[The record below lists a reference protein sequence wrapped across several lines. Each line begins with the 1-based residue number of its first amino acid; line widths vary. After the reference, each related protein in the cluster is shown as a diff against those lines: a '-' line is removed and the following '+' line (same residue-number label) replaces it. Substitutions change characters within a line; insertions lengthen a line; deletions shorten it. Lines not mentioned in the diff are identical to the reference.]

1 MVNFEKEKNVIRQMF
16 KAIDAVFENDGA
28 DIEEIIKDG
37 VFISGF
43 IGLEISHLRITG
55 AFKI

>member
-1 MVNFEKEKNVIRQMF
+1 MF

>member
-43 IGLEISHLRITG
+43 IG
-55 AFKI
+55 